1 MYYGEQD
8 FLQDLV
14 ELCVTYEFFDTE
26 EDTLFFAEEL
36 INQNVYIE
44 FLEELAGVME
54 VDSSQYLTEGAAKLG
69 YMGVRALVNALSK
82 GGRLKAGLKAGTAMG
97 KKAETVVK
105 GAAASSSIRS
115 ARAARIPYKAP
126 TAGRPLAAQQ
136 LKKSADVSK
145 ATKALPAVG
154 KTSAPK
160 PVAAPKSAPAAKSS
174 GGWQRHNQAVSTA
187 QQKVAQAKTVAQA
200 FMKAFTGKAKKVSG
214 AAADPWK
221 QFKAKAPVQRGLP
234 KTGPS
239 STLPGRTLPS
249 SGMRAASAVRRGQGS
264 TAGVRSTTMKD
275 PYPAKLQK
283 PAPKPKFGNQTDVG
297 VPEKPTKYM
306 KLTSPKATPAPT
318 PKATPAPKQVAPK
331 ANKMTSGADAL
342 NKARRALAGS
352 AAAGVA
358 AGAAAPLVSGKKK
371 SSAPTE
377 AQKAAKAT
385 QQKAETKKAMAG
397 DSRDPFKRS
406 SKELAGDFDKSFA
419 AARGAGRKTFSWRG
433 KEYNTKLRGEEVDT
447 FDIIKD
453 HLISEGYVDSEE
465 NALKMM
471 AYLDEA
477 AITKLLLKL
486 QKLAP
491 KLSAAGKKQASKI
504 INKQTRVDADLARQ
518 KMSPVHKQQAAQ
530 RAAREVDDKIHPSLS
545 AAERNSSMR

>member
-1 MYYGEQD
+1 MNLTEAYSQMYYGEQD

-26 EDTLFFAEEL
+26 EDTEFFAEEL
-36 INQNVYIE
+36 INQNLYIE
-44 FLEELAGVME
+44 FLEELADVME
-54 VDSSQYLTEGAAKLG
+54 VDSSQYLAEAGGAVKLG
-69 YMGVRALVNALSK
+69 YTALRGLVNALSK
-82 GGRLKAGLKAGTAMG
+82 SGRVKAGLKAGTAMG

-105 GAAASSSIRS
+105 GAAASTSIRS

-145 ATKALPAVG
+145 ATKALPAAG

-160 PVAAPKSAPAAKSS
+160 AVSAPKSAPA
-174 GGWQRHNQAVSTA
+174 VSAA
-187 QQKVAQAKTVAQA
+187 QQKVAQAKTVAHA

-221 QFKAKAPVQRGLP
+221 QFKGKSPVQRGLP

-239 STLPGRTLPS
+239 SALPTTKALPS
-249 SGMRAASAVRRGQGS
+249 SGMRGAQAVRRGQGS
-264 TAGVRSTTMKD
+264 TAGVKSTTMKD

-283 PAPKPKFGNQTDVG
+283 AAPKPKFGSATDVG
-297 VPEKPTKYM
+297 VPETPTKYM
-306 KLTSPKATPAPT
+306 RLTTPKSASSPAPK
-318 PKATPAPKQVAPK
+318 PTPAPKQVAPK

-342 NKARRALAGS
+342 NKARRALSG
-352 AAAGVA
+352 AAAGAVA
-358 AGAAAPLVSGKKK
+358 ASAAVPLASGEKK

-377 AQKAAKAT
+377 AQKATKAA
-385 QQKAETKKAMAG
+385 QQKAETRKAMAG
-397 DSRDPFKRS
+397 DSRDTFKRS

-419 AARGAGRKTFSWRG
+419 AARKSGRQTFSWRG
-433 KEYNTKLRGEEVDT
+433 KDYTTKLRGEEVDT

-465 NALKMM
+465 NAVKMM
-471 AYLDEA
+471 SYLDEA

-504 INKQTRVDADLARQ
+504 IGKQTRVDADLARQ
-518 KMSPVHKQQAAQ
+518 KMSPVYKQQARQ
-530 RAAREVDDKIHPSLS
+530 RVAREVDDKIHPSLN